1 MSPSDFRLGSAPP
14 TVASRGATPSPHRIS
29 HVASGVLLHVPFPL
43 PRWIVTGA
51 CVGCF
56 PVAPRPSPLLRRV
69 GIHTFTFEACSGFT
83 RVTARGFAR
92 RALRPPLSPRLQRD
106 GSLRPAARV
115 ATELNRQLPQR
126 NFHPLD
132 TSAFVAH

>member
-1 MSPSDFRLGSAPP
+1 MSFP
-14 TVASRGATPSPHRIS
+14 
-29 HVASGVLLHVPFPL
+29 GVLFPL

-51 CVGCF
+51 HVGCF
-56 PVAPRPSPLLRRV
+56 PGALRPSPLFRRV

-83 RVTARGFAR
+83 RVTARGFAQRASALLCPEASTR
-92 RALRPPLSPRLQRD
+92 RIAPLRRS
-106 GSLRPAARV
+106 AAM
-115 ATELNRQLPQR
+115 ELNRQLPQR